1 MPWWD
6 LAWNVSLVLGV
17 LIAVS
22 TGVSLFI
29 LPTSYSHFH
38 PRSLS
43 KQAFSEKDQEDAEKS
58 GYAYFEENK
67 NSDGRLNF
75 EASVQVVV
83 LGDIGRSPRMQY
95 HALSIA
101 QHGGIVDIIG
111 YTGAE
116 IHPDILRN
124 RMINIIAIEP
134 LPPQLQTSN
143 RLLFLILAPLKIL
156 HQVWSLY
163 HAMAQRTPPSKWML
177 VQNPPS
183 IPVLAICQIV
193 CFFRNTRL
201 VIDWH
206 NFGYSILALKLGAS
220 HPLVKVSEWYEKLI
234 SSHGVHAH
242 FTVTNAMARVLNE
255 KWKIHNA
262 LPLHDRPADIYQP
275 LTPHSRKQLLLSL
288 PATKPYAQDILLGS
302 CRLLV
307 SSTSW
312 TADEDFSLLLNA
324 LVHYSSSIDLA
335 SDSETPLPKILAI
348 ITGRGPQRD
357 HYLSEIR
364 SLTES
369 GKLDHCLV
377 STAWLSPQQ
386 YAALL
391 GSADLG
397 VSLHTSSSGVDL
409 PMKVVDMFGT
419 GLPVAG
425 WGKFEA
431 WGELVREGENGRG
444 FESAQGLSE
453 ILKEL
458 FGGDGEELKR
468 LREGAMKETRRRWND
483 EWMPVAGK
491 LFQLRA

>member
-6 LAWNVSLVLGV
+6 LAWNVSLVVGV
-17 LIAVS
+17 LIAAS
-22 TGVSLFI
+22 TAVSLFI
-29 LPTSYSHFH
+29 LPASYSHFH

-43 KQAFSEKDQEDAEKS
+43 KEAFCEKDREDEKS
-58 GYAYFEENK
+58 GFAYFQKNK
-67 NSDGRLNF
+67 NSDGRLKF

-124 RMINIIAIEP
+124 RMINIIPIEP
-134 LPPQLQTSN
+134 LPPRLQTSN
-143 RLLFLILAPLKIL
+143 RLLFLILAPPKVLYQI
-156 HQVWSLY
+156 WSLY
-163 HAMAQRTPPSKWML
+163 HALAHRTSPSKWML

-220 HPLVKVSEWYEKLI
+220 HPLVRISEYYE
-234 SSHGVHAH
+234 SFFSAHGVHAH
-242 FTVTNAMARVLNE
+242 FAVTNAMARVLKE

-275 LTPHSRKQLLLSL
+275 LSVQAREEVLLSL
-288 PATKPYAQDILLGS
+288 PATQKYAQEILIGS

-312 TADEDFSLLLNA
+312 TPDEDFSILLDA
-324 LVHYSSSIDLA
+324 LVRYSSSVELTE
-335 SDSETPLPKILAI
+335 SLPNIIAI

-357 HYLSEIR
+357 HYLSKIR
-364 SLTES
+364 SLTEA

-431 WGELVREGENGRG
+431 WPELVREGENGRG

-453 ILKEL
+453 ILEEL
-458 FGGDGEELKR
+458 FGGDGEALKK

-491 LFQLRA
+491 LFQLRP